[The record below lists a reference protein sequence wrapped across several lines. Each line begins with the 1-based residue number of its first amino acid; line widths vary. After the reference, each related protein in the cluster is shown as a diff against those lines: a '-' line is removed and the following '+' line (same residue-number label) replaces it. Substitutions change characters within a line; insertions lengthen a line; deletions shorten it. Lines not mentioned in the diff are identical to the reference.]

1 MGTTPESRVNATTAR
16 TLSTVAPPHPRP
28 PPIDGSA
35 TLSSPKNE
43 STALDTPDNSVH
55 PVDQIPPA
63 TQLWPLSFQHVL
75 AMYAGAVA
83 VPLVLGGAMIEAG
96 RMQPSDLPY
105 LITADLLV
113 AGIATILQCVGFLRL
128 GARLPIV
135 QGCTFTAVPPMIVIG
150 VNYGPAAIYGSVL
163 ACGLFMFLMAPV
175 FARIL
180 WMFPPLVT
188 GSVIT
193 CVGLSLIPVAANNI
207 SGGYGDDAG
216 SVANIS
222 LGLFTLLVVLI
233 IERFAP
239 VAIART
245 SVLIGLAV
253 GTIVAA
259 FMGKVDLS
267 GVGEENWVGVATPF
281 HFGFPEFPV
290 SAVIALVLVGLV
302 TLVEAT
308 GDFLAAGEIVGKK
321 ATPRQIA
328 DGLRADGFST
338 MLGGVFNTF
347 PYTAFAQNI
356 GLLAM
361 SRVRSRYVVAGAGVI
376 LVVLGLL
383 PKLGA
388 IIAAVPTPVLGGATA
403 ALFGMIAASGIKTLT
418 KLEMN
423 QNSVL
428 VIAVSL
434 TMGLLP
440 VMHPTLFEQ
449 FPNWFG
455 TVFNSGIT
463 TGAFTAILLNLLFF
477 GTRRT
482 PANAGVE
489 LDDAEFAGVDA
500 NVYKTGTE
508 RS

>member
-1 MGTTPESRVNATTAR
+1 MTQATP
-16 TLSTVAPPHPRP
+16 APAV
-28 PPIDGSA
+28 DG
-35 TLSSPKNE
+35 
-43 STALDTPDNSVH
+43 VH

-63 TQLWPLSFQHVL
+63 KTLIPLAFQHVL

-96 RMQPSDLPY
+96 KMQPSDLPY

-113 AGIATILQCVGFLRL
+113 AGIATILQCVGIWRL

-135 QGCTFTAVPPMIVIG
+135 QGCTFTAVPPMIIIG
-150 VNYGPAAIYGSVL
+150 INYGPAAIYGSVL

-188 GSVIT
+188 GSFIM
-193 CVGLSLIPVAANNI
+193 CVGLSLIPVAASNI
-207 SGGYGDDAG
+207 AGGHGDDAG
-216 SVANIS
+216 SVGNIC
-222 LGLFTLLVVLI
+222 LGLFTLLVVLLV
-233 IERFAP
+233 ERFAP
-239 VAIART
+239 PAISRA
-245 SVLIGLAV
+245 SVLVGLAV
-253 GTIVAA
+253 GTAVAGV
-259 FMGKVDLS
+259 MGTLDLS
-267 GVGEENWVGVATPF
+267 GVAEERWVGIATPF
-281 HFGFPEFPV
+281 HFGTPEFPV

-328 DGLRADGFST
+328 DGLRADGLSS

-361 SRVRSRYVVAGAGVI
+361 SRVRSRYVVAAAGGI
-376 LVVLGLL
+376 LVILGLL

-388 IIAAVPTPVLGGATA
+388 VIAAIPTPVLGGATA
-403 ALFGMIAASGIKTLT
+403 ALFGMIAASGVRTLT
-418 KLEMN
+418 KVKMDER
-423 QNSVL
+423 SVL
-428 VIAVSL
+428 IIAVTL

-440 VMHPTLFEQ
+440 VMYPSLFEQ
-449 FPNWFG
+449 FPTWFG

-463 TGAFTAILLNLLFF
+463 TAAFTAISLNLLFF
-477 GTRRT
+477 GRKRV
-482 PANAGVE
+482 PENGGVE
-489 LDDAEFAGVDA
+489 SELESFEAT
-500 NVYKTGTE
+500 VYKTGTD
-508 RS
+508 SALN